1 MRCISLGFRR
11 PLLALATAI
20 LLLAPTALRPPAAAA
35 QAPDPR
41 IFLWLHDAFVEV
53 QTASTNP
60 PSVRVQDSSGRL
72 KADVV
77 ALGPRSASGWR
88 VNLSPEADLYNRV
101 LLRPG
106 DRVEVR
112 VDGEST
118 RLMVP
123 EMSAWP
129 DDEADLLRGRA
140 PAGSLAVFVQLHR
153 DPAWFDSPDPAL
165 VGPLAVA
172 ADGTF
177 SLAPEDFDFGPGT
190 WGEAAALD
198 AAGHLTVFPFA
209 SPAATVY
216 TTEPFALVRAT
227 PPERPVLSMLN
238 DIGAERF
245 RSGPAFALGGS
256 LFLVLMA
263 QDGIVDNGA
272 YQPAADDVAAITQ
285 GASILLQAPLPRVL
299 ATVSADDRRVEG
311 IGPPGAR
318 TLVQLEPAGP
328 GSPDSPT
335 LRVVPDVEGRISA
348 HFPTVAVSRAA
359 RTVVMSYPGLG
370 VARVTTGRV
379 PNQRIRLYD
388 NAIAG
393 SIPGWDAVE
402 IRLRDAAGALQARA
416 ETRADAAG
424 AIEARLLTLQGR
436 RVAMRPG
443 DRVEIRPALGR
454 GLDLTIPNLSA
465 EVDAARLR
473 LTGRAPPGAMVAAT
487 VFSQSPPYFS
497 LTPYEADFLTF
508 SAASDAE
515 GRYTIPCQ
523 GQGCA
528 MRYGQVG
535 TRVGDAEYILDWL
548 DTPLLGLGVSV
559 SNAIGWGTAGLPVKV
574 TPYDREGRPGAPIE
588 DLVRPALNGG
598 LPALEVPLVDPFPDG
613 LAAGDRVDLSVG
625 ELSLALRVPVFSWL
639 ADTPRNIVSGTG
651 PPGRAV
657 TVLVSARND
666 LAGRPVSA
674 GGSVIIDL
682 DGRWSVRF
690 ASFDLRAGDA
700 VELYLIMN
708 DHFMWWNDDSIPA
721 SGPEPTAPPPTTVSP
736 TTVRPTPIPLTRTP
750 TPSRP
755 PPNPPSTEPLFL
767 PALRK
772 GA

>member
-1 MRCISLGFRR
+1 MIALPPR
-11 PLLALATAI
+11 PLLVAI
-20 LLLAPTALRPPAAAA
+20 LLLAPTAIQPPTAAA

-41 IFLWLHDAFVEV
+41 ILLWLHDSFVEV
-53 QTASTNP
+53 QTAATNP
-60 PSVRVQDSSGRL
+60 PRVRVQDASGRS

-77 ALGPRSASGWR
+77 AVGPRSASGWR

-106 DRVEVR
+106 DRVEVL
-112 VDGEST
+112 VGGGST
-118 RLMVP
+118 RLTVP
-123 EMSAWP
+123 ELTAQP

-153 DPAWFDSPDPAL
+153 DPAWHDAPDPAL
-165 VGPLAVA
+165 IGPLAVA
-172 ADGTF
+172 ADGSF
-177 SLAPEDFDFGPGT
+177 VLAPEGFDFGPGT

-216 TTEPFALVRAT
+216 TTEPYALLRAT

-238 DIGAERF
+238 EIGAERF

-263 QDGIVDNGA
+263 QDGIVENGA
-272 YQPAADDVAAITQ
+272 YQPAADDIAAITQ
-285 GASILLQAPLPRVL
+285 GGEMLLQAPLPRVL
-299 ATVSADDRRVEG
+299 ATVDADARRVEG
-311 IGPPGAR
+311 IAPPGAR
-318 TLVQLEPAGP
+318 TLVQIEPDGP
-328 GSPDSPT
+328 GSPNSPT
-335 LRVVPDVEGRISA
+335 MLVVPDAEGRVSA

-359 RTVVMSYPGLG
+359 RTVVMSYPGEG

-388 NAIAG
+388 NGIAG

-402 IRLRDAAGALQARA
+402 IRLRDAAGELRA
-416 ETRADAAG
+416 HVETRADAVG
-424 AIEARLLTLQGR
+424 SIEARLLTPQGR
-436 RVAMRPG
+436 RVAIQPG

-465 EVDAARLR
+465 EVDAARLS
-473 LTGRAPPGAMVAAT
+473 LTGRAPPGAMVAAA

-497 LTPYEADFLTF
+497 LTPYEADYLTF

-515 GRYTIPCQ
+515 GRYAIPCQ
-523 GQGCA
+523 GEGCA

-535 TRVGDAEYILDWL
+535 TRVGNAEYLLDWL
-548 DTPLLGLGVSV
+548 DRPLPGLGVSV
-559 SNAIGWGTAGLPVKV
+559 SNAIGWGTAGLPVTV
-574 TPYDREGRPGAPIE
+574 TPYDHEGRPGAPIE
-588 DLVRPALNGG
+588 DLVRPSLNGG
-598 LPALEVPLVDPFPDG
+598 LPSLEVPLVDPFPDG
-613 LAAGDRVDLSVG
+613 LAAGDQVDLSVG
-625 ELSLALRVPVFSWL
+625 ELRLALRVPEFTWL

-666 LAGRPVSA
+666 LTGRPVSA

-682 DGRWSVRF
+682 NGRWSVRF
-690 ASFDLRAGDA
+690 TSFDLRAGDA
-700 VELYLIMN
+700 AELYLIMD

-721 SGPEPTAPPPTTVSP
+721 SGPEPTAPPPTTAP
-736 TTVRPTPIPLTRTP
+736 PTTTVRPTPIPLTPTP
-750 TPSRP
+750 TRP
-755 PPNPPSTEPLFL
+755 RPNPPPTEPLYL